1 MALKGCLRFWKQ
13 SCDVCSNEIWKSWWL
28 VLLEKFRSHQVT
40 TIHPDPIASSHHFPS
55 SSFLPKR
62 CSVRMQLRRCR
73 HHPAKRLPL
82 RFLHKVATQTPST
95 QVDRREGISSS
106 SFQANTCAA
115 RPVYQAIYIYIINKF
130 RLDEQ
135 SIIAC
140 TLESDSVVQMPIDT
154 LNDIVHNEFPLGT
167 RFPFSRLTW
176 HLKI

>member
-1 MALKGCLRFWKQ
+1 M
-13 SCDVCSNEIWKSWWL
+13 
-28 VLLEKFRSHQVT
+28 LLERRSQLYLT

-55 SSFLPKR
+55 VFSAEKVQCKNAAQALPPPPGKTSPAAVPSQS
-62 CSVRMQLRRCR
+62 C
-73 HHPAKRLPL
+73 HPN
-82 RFLHKVATQTPST
+82 TST
-95 QVDRREGISSS
+95 QEARDGKPPGKQPGGKGKSS

-115 RPVYQAIYIYIINKF
+115 RPVYQARINNF
-130 RLDEQ
+130 RLELDEQ

-167 RFPFSRLTW
+167 RFPFPRLTW